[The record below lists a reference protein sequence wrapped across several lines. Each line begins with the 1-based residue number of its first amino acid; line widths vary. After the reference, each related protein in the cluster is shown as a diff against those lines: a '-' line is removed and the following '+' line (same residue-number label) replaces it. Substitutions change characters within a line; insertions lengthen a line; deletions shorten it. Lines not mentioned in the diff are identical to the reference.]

1 MKILKFVGLAILGL
15 IVILLIVA
23 AVMEKSFG
31 AEAKTV
37 INKPKEQVFD
47 YVKYLKNQDAF
58 SKWASIDPEMV
69 QTFSGTD
76 GEVGFVS
83 AWTSNHP
90 DVGVGE
96 QEITAISPDRI
107 DYELRFKE
115 PFESV
120 ATCYMTF
127 ESTGD
132 GNTQLVWGFNGDMAY
147 PMNVMMLFM
156 DMEGAIQSDLQVGL
170 DNLKII
176 LDSMPEPEP
185 EIEIE
190 MLDSDT
196 LVTQ

>member
-1 MKILKFVGLAILGL
+1 MKILKIIGLAIVGI
-15 IVILLIVA
+15 IVILLIVG
-23 AVMEKSFG
+23 AVSEKSFG
-31 AEAKTV
+31 AEAETFV
-37 INKPKEQVFD
+37 SKPKDQVFE

-69 QTFSGTD
+69 QSYTGTD

-83 AWTSNHP
+83 AWTSDHP

-96 QEITAISPDRI
+96 QEIMAITPDRI

-120 ATCYMTF
+120 ATCYITL
-127 ESTGD
+127 ESAED
-132 GNTQLVWGFNGDMAY
+132 GNTKVVWGFNGDMAY
-147 PMNVMMLFM
+147 PMNLMMLFM

-170 DNLKII
+170 DNLKVI
-176 LDSMPEPEP
+176 LDEMPDPEPEP
-185 EIEIE
+185 EITE
-190 MLDSDT
+190 SDT